1 MPLPPSARAA
11 GVFTSATANRERR
24 SRSGGR
30 DLREPHMFR
39 DREDAAH
46 QLAERLEG
54 RSWHRPLVLAIP
66 RGGVVVGAVLAARLG
81 AELDVVLSRK
91 LHAPCQPELA
101 LGAIAEDGLMYVNQY
116 AQAYGEELK
125 EYLAAEQRQQ
135 LAEIARRKG
144 LIRDIRP
151 PAECEGRSVIV
162 TDDGI
167 ATGSTM
173 IAALQTVRARHPKE
187 LVVAVP
193 VAPPER
199 LPEVRRWCDEL
210 ICLYAPADFLAVGEF
225 YEDFPQVADE
235 EFAALLRATC
245 ASKARQPG

>member
-1 MPLPPSARAA
+1 
-11 GVFTSATANRERR
+11 
-24 SRSGGR
+24 
-30 DLREPHMFR
+30 MFR
-39 DREDAAH
+39 DRVDAAH
-46 QLAERLEG
+46 QLADRLEG
-54 RSWHRPLVLAIP
+54 RPWHRPLVLAIP

-91 LHAPCQPELA
+91 LHAPWQPELA
-101 LGAIAEDGLMYVNQY
+101 LGAIAEDGLVYVNHY
-116 AQAYGEELK
+116 AQVYGQELQ
-125 EYLAAEQRQQ
+125 EYLQAEQRQQ

-144 LIRDIRP
+144 LIRAVRP

-199 LPEVRRWCDEL
+199 LPEVRQWCDEL
-210 ICLYAPADFLAVGEF
+210 LCLYAPADFVAVGEF
-225 YEDFPQVADE
+225 YQDFPQIADE
-235 EFAALLRATC
+235 EFLALLRTAC
-245 ASKARQPG
+245 EPKAQQPG